1 MKVQQH
7 SSNINEKV
15 QCKFGLIQ
23 KLQEG
28 SRLSEKVKSWSNMT
42 WATLGIQRVLV
53 RSSALHRLKDAKG
66 YSRRSMELTI
76 NIRPV
81 IGDQNL

>member
-53 RSSALHRLKDAKG
+53 RSSALQAKG
-66 YSRRSMELTI
+66 YSPRSMELTI